1 MIETR
6 QGGCRFSVE
15 TVRCFRWRWVPLIF
29 LVALWALA
37 GTMGQAAEAPPTVPA
52 APAPPAVQPPSK
64 WVVPRSFDRPS
75 AGDPADPARDYRWL
89 LSDRQINAQ
98 NDEEFLHQVQ
108 QPLTAAGA
116 QIISHIP
123 INYDPAC
130 QSLTFHWARI
140 WRGTNKLDRL
150 DPSKFHLNEVG
161 RNERDWLF
169 ASKKTAI
176 LLMDD
181 VREGDIVDY
190 AYTIEGRNP
199 ALGGK
204 FCETVELQFKEPV
217 DRAVTRLV
225 WPFGRR
231 LYMTNHLS
239 SIQPTVVRRTN
250 VVEFTWDV
258 RKEPWL
264 RLEPMTPA
272 EYDPYPWVQLSEFQG
287 WSDVNRWAMR
297 LFTTTNALSAELAR
311 KIEPW
316 KQLPEPADR
325 VVAALN
331 YVQQEIRAP
340 GTGDTPDGFEL
351 PLPSAVFAR
360 RFGGDKAKSILLTA
374 ILRALRIE
382 AFPVLVHDRLGQELA
397 ELHPS
402 PTLFNHVVVQVNLG
416 GQSFWLDP
424 TAVYQ
429 RGLLTQRWWSSYS
442 SGLTLSPSAAGL
454 TTIPPCPVQPMT
466 TMTEY
471 LNVTGLNMEST
482 AKIVT
487 VAEGPDADLL
497 RQHLATTPREELERD
512 NLNTLAKFYPFVRR
526 SGPLVY
532 SDDQQQDRIEV
543 TESYAIEKLW
553 TRLPDESNFHFRIY
567 ALNMNGIVPNAA
579 ASVRTM
585 PLAVPYP
592 VHQVFHAEVNVT
604 SSLPAESDNVT
615 IDRQA
620 FYFQRT
626 AAIVQGNLILNF
638 EYRSWGDAVAP
649 NAVPGYVHDL
659 IAVSDSLAYTV
670 IGLW

>member
-1 MIETR
+1 MIEMR
-6 QGGCRFSVE
+6 QGDCRVSVE
-15 TVRCFRWRWVPLIF
+15 MVRCFRLRWVSWIF
-29 LVALWALA
+29 LATVWALA
-37 GTMGQAAEAPPTVPA
+37 AMAGQAAEAAQTVAA

-64 WVVPRSFDRPS
+64 WVAPRSFDRPP
-75 AGDPADPARDYRWL
+75 ANDPADPSQDYRWL

-108 QPLTAAGA
+108 QPLTAAGV
-116 QIISHIP
+116 QYVSHIP
-123 INYDPAC
+123 VNYDPVC

-150 DPSKFHLNEVG
+150 DASKLHVNEVG
-161 RNERDWLF
+161 RNEREWLF
-169 ASKKTAI
+169 GSRKTAI

-204 FCETVELQFKEPV
+204 FCDTVQLQFKEPV

-231 LYMTNHLS
+231 LYLTNHLT
-239 SIQPTVVRRTN
+239 SIQPTVVRKTN

-258 RKEPWL
+258 RKAPGL

-272 EYDPYPWVQLSEFQG
+272 DYDPYPWVQLSEFQG
-287 WSDVNRWAMR
+287 WPDVNRWALR
-297 LFTTTNALSAELAR
+297 IFTTTNALSAELAR
-311 KIEPW
+311 KINEW
-316 KQLPEPADR
+316 KPLAEPADR
-325 VVAALN
+325 VVAALS

-340 GTGDTPDGFEL
+340 GTGDSPDGFEL

-360 RFGGDKAKSILLTA
+360 RFGDDKAKSVLLTA
-374 ILRALRIE
+374 MLRALRIE

-397 ELHPS
+397 QLHPS
-402 PTLFNHVVVQVNLG
+402 PILFNHVVVQVNLD

-429 RGLLTQRWWSSYS
+429 RGLLMQRWWPSYS
-442 SGLTLSPSAAGL
+442 SGLTLSPSVAGL
-454 TTIPPCPVQPMT
+454 TTIPLCPVQPLT

-471 LNVTGLNMEST
+471 LNVTGLNLEST
-482 AKIVT
+482 AKIIT

-497 RQHLATTPREELERD
+497 RQHLATTPREDLERD
-512 NLNTLAKFYPFVRR
+512 NLNALAKFYPFVRR
-526 SGPLVY
+526 TGPLVY
-532 SDDQQQDRIEV
+532 SDDQQQNRIEV

-553 TRLPDESNFHFRIY
+553 SRLPDESNFHFRIY
-567 ALNMNGIVPNAA
+567 ALNFNGIVANPA

-592 VHQVFHAEVNVT
+592 VHQIFHAEVNVT
-604 SSLPAESDNVT
+604 SSLPAESENVT
-615 IDRQA
+615 IDHPA
-620 FYFQRT
+620 FYFRRT
-626 AAIVQGNLILNF
+626 AAIVGGNLILNF